1 MGKWQGDQRKLKVLT
16 IGPYAVFPSG
26 VGRQPWLMIFEPLT
40 KGRDSFIS

>member
-16 IGPYAVFPSG
+16 IDLYAVFPSG
-26 VGRQPWLMIFEPLT
+26 VGRQPGLSIFEPLT